1 MIIIYNIFKMSYTK
15 KGDREMKK
23 TIIILF
29 CFLLLA
35 PLPSCRKKSSSE
47 KQFEKTTKA
56 RMVNNH

>member
-1 MIIIYNIFKMSYTK
+1 MSYTK

-56 RMVNNH
+56 RVVNNH